1 MFCFCQ
7 MFFSRAEFGLSN
19 DLGYEE
25 ERRWGPWTHIVMCP
39 QACGDAVE
47 AFQRLND
54 LRATLNLQYSSTL
67 FLNIMQEFV
76 FLLLTDFSAFQVV
89 SFWISLDCPH
99 VYGEVFSGKPFILFG
114 FS

>member
-47 AFQRLND
+47 AFQRLYD
-54 LRATLNLQYSSTL
+54 LRATLNLQYTL
-67 FLNIMQEFV
+67 FLNIMQNLCFC
-76 FLLLTDFSAFQVV
+76 F
-89 SFWISLDCPH
+89 
-99 VYGEVFSGKPFILFG
+99 
-114 FS
+114 